1 VTAAIFFV
9 SLLSFF
15 LTRMYWKKNR
25 HQSLYNMA
33 SNGEIVSDISVFFLS
48 ALGQTR
54 LPVGARSKANNLID
68 LFSGLEK

>member
-33 SNGEIVSDISVFFLS
+33 SNGEIVSDISVFFFIGTGTNTF
-48 ALGQTR
+48 AGRGTFK
-54 LPVGARSKANNLID
+54 SK
-68 LFSGLEK
+68 